1 MQQVRLTLYS
11 FKGRSNQWWAF
22 TQMGL
27 APEALQKVEGLQFFK
42 MMGTGAGEGFRPW
55 PDTGTYALLTVW
67 NSEDHRQQAYAEQQV
82 FLHLAQRC
90 TKSIT
95 YGLRPYRGHGLW
107 HQQQPFELQH
117 PPEEGERVAV
127 ITRARIKWR
136 WMPYFWWRVRKVS
149 RHLRSMPGLELAKGI
164 GEWPLVE
171 QATFSIWRQESDIDQ
186 YAYRGNRHREV
197 VKATRITGWYA
208 EEMFMRFAVE
218 GEEVYSP

>member
-11 FKGRSNQWWAF
+11 FEGRTDQWWAF

-67 NSEDHRQQAYAEQQV
+67 NSEEERQKAYLQAPVLLE
-82 FLHLAQRC
+82 LGQRAS
-90 TKSIT
+90 KWVT
-95 YGLRPYRGHGLW
+95 YVLRPYRGHGQW
-107 HQQQPFELQH
+107 HGKQPFVLGKA
-117 PPEEGERVAV
+117 PESDERIAV

-149 RHLRSMPGLELAKGI
+149 KHLRSMQGLLLAKGI

-171 QATFSIWRQESDIDQ
+171 QATFSIWKDEASIDQ
-186 YAYRGNRHREV
+186 YAYRGQKHREV
-197 VKATRITGWYA
+197 VKATRVTAWYA

-218 GEEVYSP
+218 GEEKHSP